1 MILKKAFLVLF
12 SLSIAT
18 TLSARPGPYFYPAA
32 HRYVRPP
39 VRVHHHK
46 PVPHHHHHHH
56 HRHHHSSMFWS
67 GVGVGFGVGLL
78 GTVLNPPTPT
88 VVVTEP
94 VVQVQP
100 TVIQAGRVWVPPVYG
115 ERPIFKAGIQVGVER
130 YIITPGYY
138 R

>member
-12 SLSIAT
+12 SLSLAT
-18 TLSARPGPYFYPAA
+18 ILLARPGPYFHSAI
-32 HRYVRPP
+32 HRHTPL

-46 PVPHHHHHHH
+46 PMPHHHH
-56 HRHHHSSMFWS
+56 HRHHHSSRFWS

-94 VVQVQP
+94 IVQVQP
-100 TVIQAGRVWVPPVYG
+100 TVIQTGRVWVPPVYG
-115 ERPIFKAGIQVGVER
+115 ERPIFRAGIQVGVER